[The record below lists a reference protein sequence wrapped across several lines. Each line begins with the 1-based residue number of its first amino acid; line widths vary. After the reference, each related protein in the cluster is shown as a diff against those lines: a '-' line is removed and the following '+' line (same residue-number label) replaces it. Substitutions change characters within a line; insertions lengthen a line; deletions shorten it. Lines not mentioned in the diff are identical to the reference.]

1 MRWDNFRRST
11 NIEQGQSGG
20 DAGLG
25 GGGFRVGRGHLGIG
39 AVVAILLASWGLG
52 IDPTVL
58 LQALSN
64 GEVPGQSST
73 GNPDTQDSTQ
83 TTTGSSQNPDQPFV
97 AAVLGETEDRWAEIL
112 KERGVTYEPPKLV
125 IFRA

>member
-39 AVVAILLASWGLG
+39 AVVVILLASWGLG

-58 LQALSN
+58 INAVDLTDPAA
-64 GEVPGQSST
+64 
-73 GNPDTQDSTQ
+73 QDSKPIVCPNI
-83 TTTGSSQNPDQPFV
+83 SH
-97 AAVLGETEDRWAEIL
+97 LH
-112 KERGVTYEPPKLV
+112 
-125 IFRA
+125 